1 MTPTQIQAESRARG
15 FQIIFIDYIQLVE
28 PEGDPRANTAQ
39 AIAGVSRSMHTFAQ
53 STGTLVVEL
62 AQLSRPEKSGGWRPP
77 DMHSLK
83 ETGQLEQD
91 ADAIM
96 LLYRPKP
103 DGELDPNKTRILKI
117 AKQKEGRLGTWPMA
131 FDGAHQRFGPLPV
144 ELQSLVSQQER
155 VKRGAGKKSKAA
167 KATGEK
173 RPPEAPPADSRPLE
187 QLSFQEIQD
196 SGDEPF

>member
-1 MTPTQIQAESRARG
+1 MGSEMCIRDS
-15 FQIIFIDYIQLVE
+15 
-28 PEGDPRANTAQ
+28 
-39 AIAGVSRSMHTFAQ
+39 
-53 STGTLVVEL
+53 
-62 AQLSRPEKSGGWRPP
+62 
-77 DMHSLK
+77 
-83 ETGQLEQD
+83 
-91 ADAIM
+91 
-96 LLYRPKP
+96 
-103 DGELDPNKTRILKI
+103 LKI

-144 ELQSLVSQQER
+144 ELQSLVSQQKK
-155 VKRGAGKKSKAA
+155 VKGSAGKKSKAT